1 MIEEIE
7 KQDCKRATDT
17 KSPIVP
23 SGENEGHAT
32 GNALWYAEIKKNCR
46 VKVPMLILG
55 ERGTGKSTAVKDII
69 AQALEK
75 YEFIKNKENIQTVV
89 CGSLTDNSLADD
101 ELFGHVKGAFTG
113 ANTARKG
120 KIELAN
126 GGILF
131 LDEIQDL
138 NKLTQRKLLE
148 VLRTQG
154 FYRLGEERPKPRESN
169 FFLICASNKSLAE
182 VQDRLDSDFF
192 DRIGVFYT
200 ELIPLRDYDEKYGEG
215 TKEKRLKEL
224 WENLWKHFC
233 TNEWKIPEEPDSF
246 DLVKDAVMNSELWGN
261 IRDIEQLLAYI
272 ARDVYEGNPKK
283 FDGASQN
290 AKKEKY
296 DEAIQNW
303 QTDYKRKYNDKK
315 SKSQENSE
323 LISLNQDML
332 KKRFQDNYSKSKRD
346 NLCIS
351 LSEELKLKLED
362 TAKVMFP
369 EAKTDTELVK
379 YLGCAKLPS
388 KIKS

>member
-1 MIEEIE
+1 MKSEL
-7 KQDCKRATDT
+7 QNCKRAPFI
-17 KSPIVP
+17 KSSISP
-23 SGENEGHAT
+23 SGENEGYAT
-32 GNALWYAEIKKNCR
+32 GNAVWYAEIKKNCR

-55 ERGTGKSTAVKDII
+55 ERGIGKSTAVKDII
-69 AQALEK
+69 ASALKEYK
-75 YEFIKNKENIQTVV
+75 FITDKNNIQTVV

-101 ELFGHVKGAFTG
+101 ELFGHMKDAFTG
-113 ANTARKG
+113 ANTERKG

-154 FYRLGEERPKPRESN
+154 FYRLGEERPEPRESN

-200 ELIPLRDYDEKYGEG
+200 ELIPLRDYDKEYGEG
-215 TKEKRLKEL
+215 TKQERLKKL
-224 WENLWKHFC
+224 WDNRWKTFC
-233 TNEWKIPEEPDSF
+233 KDGWKIPEEPDSF
-246 DLVKDAVMNSELWGN
+246 DLVKNTLMNSELWGN

-272 ARDVYEGNPKK
+272 ARDVYEGEPTK
-283 FDGASQN
+283 FDNASQN

-296 DEAIQNW
+296 DEAIKNW
-303 QTDYKRKYNDKK
+303 QKDYERKYNDKK
-315 SKSQENSE
+315 IKSQENSE

-332 KKRFQDNYSKSKRD
+332 KKRFQDNYYKAKRD
-346 NLCIS
+346 NLCTS
-351 LSEELKLKLED
+351 LSEELKLKLEN
-362 TAKVMFP
+362 TAKAMFP
-369 EAKTDTELVK
+369 EAKTDTEVGK
-379 YLGCAKLPS
+379 YLGVSKLPS